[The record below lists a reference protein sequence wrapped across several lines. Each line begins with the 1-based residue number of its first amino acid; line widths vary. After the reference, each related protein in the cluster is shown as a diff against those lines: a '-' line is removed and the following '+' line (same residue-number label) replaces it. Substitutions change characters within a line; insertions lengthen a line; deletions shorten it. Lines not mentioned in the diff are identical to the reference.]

1 MDPAIIVLNYKR
13 YDLAAQTMSA
23 NLPIAGINYGLI
35 VVDQFGL
42 AKALNIGLKKA
53 IDAGY
58 DCFLFM
64 GNDILEPPGFLLRR
78 LLFLQEHPK
87 AGIVSLG
94 FEDGPS
100 QQTTPIGNYLITLD
114 LVKAIGG
121 FDESYDP
128 YGAID
133 LDYCNRATK
142 AGFEAWYIGGQPAKH
157 IDNHGE
163 LETSNVYG
171 FNKREMIQKTWDK
184 YVDSTMRPDYTIFKD
199 QFFSE

>member
-1 MDPAIIVLNYKR
+1 MNPAIIVLNYKR

-78 LLFLQEHPK
+78 MLFLQEHPK

-94 FEDGPS
+94 FEEGPAH
-100 QQTTPIGNYLITLD
+100 QTTVIGNYMITKE
-114 LVKAIGG
+114 LVEVIGG
-121 FDESYDP
+121 FDESFDP

-133 LDYCNRATK
+133 LDYCNRANK
-142 AGFEAWYIGGQPAKH
+142 AGFESWYVGGPCAKH

-171 FNKREMIQKTWDK
+171 FNKKEMINKTWIK
-184 YVDSTMRPDYTIFKD
+184 YVESTMRPDYTIFKD
-199 QFFSE
+199 QFFTP

>member
-1 MDPAIIVLNYKR
+1 MQPAIIVLNYKR

-35 VVDQFGL
+35 VVDHYGL

-87 AGIVSLG
+87 AGIVSIG
-94 FEDGPS
+94 FIEEPA
-100 QQTTPIGNYLITLD
+100 QQTTIIGNYMITKE
-114 LVKAIGG
+114 LVEAIGG
-121 FDESYDP
+121 FDESFDP

-133 LDYCNRATK
+133 LDYCNRTNK
-142 AGFEAWYIGGQPAKH
+142 AGFESWYIGGPCAKH

-163 LETSNVYG
+163 LETSNIYG
-171 FNKREMIQKTWDK
+171 FNKKEMIQKTWDK
-184 YVDSTMRPDYTIFKD
+184 YVESTMRPNYTIFKD
-199 QFFSE
+199 QFFTP

>member
-1 MDPAIIVLNYKR
+1 MNPAIIVLNYKR

-23 NLPIAGINYGLI
+23 NLPIAGVNYGLI

-64 GNDILEPPGFLLRR
+64 GNDILEPHGFLLRR
-78 LLFLQEHPK
+78 LLFLQDHPK
-87 AGIVSLG
+87 AGIVSIG
-94 FEDGPS
+94 FSAEEAR
-100 QQTTPIGNYLITLD
+100 QTIVIGNFLITKE
-114 LVKAIGG
+114 LVDKIGF

-133 LDYCNRATK
+133 LDYCNRANK
-142 AGFEAWYIGGQPAKH
+142 AGFESWYIGGACAKH

-163 LETSNVYG
+163 EDTTNIYG
-171 FNKREMIQKTWDK
+171 FNKKEMIEKTWHK
-184 YVDSTMRPDYTIFKD
+184 YVDSTMRPDYTIFQT
-199 QFFSE
+199 QFPGE